1 MASLISLE
9 MGLAAAEAL
18 EEEEEEEEECHGD
31 EGGEFR
37 QP

>member
-18 EEEEEEEEECHGD
+18 EEEEEEECHGD